1 MSLLELTM
9 LLSQLTPLLQ
19 KYPPAELLNSLA
31 TAYDIAIKEQNL
43 PTTVRGACLRHRL
56 KREVT
61 IQGLRDLAKHEQDW
75 S

>member
-19 KYPPAELLNSLA
+19 KYPPAEFLNSLA
-31 TAYDIAIKEQNL
+31 TAYDIALKEQNL
-43 PTTVRGACLRHRL
+43 PTTDRL

>member
-1 MSLLELTM
+1 M
-9 LLSQLTPLLQ
+9 LLSQLTLLLQ
-19 KYPPAELLNSLA
+19 KYPSAELLNSLA

-43 PTTVRGACLRHRL
+43 PTSDRL